1 MRVRKVFQLVL
12 PLCWLSVSVLW
23 GLDSLPTTQGPL
35 TMKLVYPANGLGS
48 GTKQKV
54 WVGWHIERDHG
65 WHTYWK
71 HPGDVGIPPQVKWD
85 LPAGCEAGEIVFPPP
100 KRVSMAGISAQG
112 HHGKTLFLIPFY
124 FSDIPE
130 DQHEIHLTGRF
141 SWMACSRICMP
152 STTKLS
158 LTIPVVREPLADLY
172 LAEKFKRFWQKQP
185 QDLPDSWEFQAF
197 SMGKFINLRFPRSLS
212 KNTNRMEFFGED
224 RTVLS
229 NQIPKVRNTGDR
241 LEWLFQQ
248 SPWKKSSPD
257 TLAGLLAIGEGDDI
271 AYYRL
276 KVPVLPA
283 Q

>member
-1 MRVRKVFQLVL
+1 MEKPFFN
-12 PLCWLSVSVLW
+12 S
-23 GLDSLPTTQGPL
+23 
-35 TMKLVYPANGLGS
+35 
-48 GTKQKV
+48 
-54 WVGWHIERDHG
+54 
-65 WHTYWK
+65 
-71 HPGDVGIPPQVKWD
+71 
-85 LPAGCEAGEIVFPPP
+85 
-100 KRVSMAGISAQG
+100 
-112 HHGKTLFLIPFY
+112 FY

-229 NQIPKVRNTGDR
+229 NQTRKFEIREIGWSGCFNNLHGRNPHPTRSLVCSLLERGMILPITG
-241 LEWLFQQ
+241 
-248 SPWKKSSPD
+248 
-257 TLAGLLAIGEGDDI
+257 
-271 AYYRL
+271 
-276 KVPVLPA
+276 
-283 Q
+283 

>member
-1 MRVRKVFQLVL
+1 
-12 PLCWLSVSVLW
+12 
-23 GLDSLPTTQGPL
+23 
-35 TMKLVYPANGLGS
+35 
-48 GTKQKV
+48 
-54 WVGWHIERDHG
+54 
-65 WHTYWK
+65 
-71 HPGDVGIPPQVKWD
+71 
-85 LPAGCEAGEIVFPPP
+85 
-100 KRVSMAGISAQG
+100 MAGISAQG
-112 HHGKTLFLIPFY
+112 HHGETLFLIPFY

-212 KNTNRMEFFGED
+212 KNTNRMEFFGKD

-229 NQIPKVRNTGDR
+229 NQTPKVRNTGDR

-248 SPWKKSSPD
+248 SPWKKSSPG